1 VFAGAQTLGGTAASD
16 DFDGDGIINSIDLD
30 DDNDGIP
37 DTDEYCKSSIVFPAT
52 NTTSAVT
59 EQSVPTGWTISNSS
73 PDIATTAYSVYGAW
87 VGGCSSTAPAAP
99 NGHTS
104 WVNFYSNTQEA
115 FKTNIAGLIVGRTYI
130 FKVYYAKF
138 ASTPALGRI
147 TVKLGTTVIDQ
158 YTPTLGCGWETR
170 FITFTATATSADLQF
185 QNTGVVA
192 PMQNA
197 SVSVSADPLYEVCD
211 TDNDGLPNQF
221 DLDSDGDGCTDAKE
235 AGVPGT
241 LRSGDVKNGANGG
254 VVTTTTNT
262 SGAIAGALN
271 TYGANG
277 LADNLE
283 SPVES
288 GVTTYASSY
297 TNYALS
303 ANLNTCVG
311 LDTDSDGVLDIVD
324 IDDDNDGAL
333 DTQECDASPKKVLF
347 AGSAENAS
355 NSMRSN
361 FFLEF
366 KNNLGIGGTI
376 VEANIIENATV
387 PAGFYDG
394 YDMVVFGGAA
404 FNTIHPNHWAA
415 LKTSILNKT
424 SNAFIIQSDNCC
436 VASNRSSLMDLLN
449 SVYGTNY
456 AALGTA
462 SSWTETYV
470 VNTQNTYSPYFN
482 VSSLKGAVYVPIMN
496 VATQDILLKSP
507 AATNAAVAG
516 IKQIPG
522 TTNQNQFVAW
532 FVDGSM
538 TQNWSAPDDWYGMNQ
553 NKIATLF
560 NTIYAK
566 TAPLKCDT
574 DKDGIP
580 NHLDLDSDGDG
591 CSDAIESKSSSTA
604 TSISA
609 YPTGADGNSNGL
621 LNVYESATAG
631 SINYISTYDNNAINA
646 SKSGCL
652 DSDSDGVAD
661 LVDLDDDNDGIL
673 DAIESP
679 SCFYT
684 PAEWNSLDRSPI
696 VKVSSQ
702 LTTLAWGNNF
712 NYLTNGLGGLNGN
725 VQFSTTPAQDQ
736 LNKELMKFSFLAP
749 VKLDAFYIDKSSATQ
764 IFASTPASLMIQGS
778 NDNTTWTDLLSA
790 PIASPLNANN
800 VTVNGSLPLASS
812 NKFVIPA
819 TAGAYQFFRIRGVIS
834 ANVLAGIATGVYFD
848 VNMSAYQASKFPK
861 ANCVSD
867 TDGDLTPNHLD

>member
-1 VFAGAQTLGGTAASD
+1 MSIDRFTRLYHLYTKKKNIFIHSFIRVSILVFLIGISSIVNAQTIGGVRPVD

-30 DDNDGIP
+30 DDNDGVL
-37 DTDEYCKSSIVFPAT
+37 DTDEYCSSSIALPAT
-52 NTTSAVT
+52 NTTVGIT
-59 EQSVPTGWTISNSS
+59 EQAVPAGWVISNSS
-73 PDIATTAYSVYGAW
+73 PDIATTAYSIYGSW
-87 VGGCSSTAPAAP
+87 ISSCTGTVPKPP
-99 NGHTS
+99 NGHNS

-115 FKTNIAGLIVGRTYI
+115 FKTTLSGLVIGRTYI
-130 FKVYYAKF
+130 LKVYYAKF
-138 ASTPALGRI
+138 GSTSVLGKI
-147 TVKLGTTVIDQ
+147 TAKLGTTIIDD
-158 YTPTLGCGWETR
+158 YRPSAGCGWETR
-170 FITFTATATSADLQF
+170 FISFTATATSHDIQF
-185 QNTGVVA
+185 QNTGVAA

-197 SVSVSADPLYEVCD
+197 SVSVSSDALYEVCD
-211 TDNDGLPNQF
+211 TDNDGIPNQF
-221 DLDSDGDGCTDAKE
+221 DLDSDGDACPDAKE
-235 AGVPGT
+235 AGVTAT
-241 LRSGDVKNGANGG
+241 LLSGYVKNGNNTG
-254 VVTTTTNT
+254 VVTTTT
-262 SGAIAGALN
+262 SIAGAVVSAN
-271 TYGANG
+271 FGANG

-347 AGSAENAS
+347 AGSAENTN

-366 KNNLGIGGTI
+366 KNNLGIGGSI

-456 AALGTA
+456 AAQGTA

-470 VNTQNTYSPYFN
+470 VNTSNTYNPYFT

-522 TTNQNQFVAW
+522 TTNQSQFVAW

-560 NTIYAK
+560 NNIYAK

-574 DKDGIP
+574 DIDGIP
-580 NHLDLDSDGDG
+580 NHQDLDSDGDG
-591 CSDAIESKSSSTA
+591 CSDAIESKSSTTA
-604 TSISA
+604 TSISV
-609 YPTGADGNSNGL
+609 YPTGDDANTNGL
-621 LNVYESATAG
+621 LNNYEGTTAG
-631 SINYISTYDNNAINA
+631 NINYISTYTNNAIDA
-646 SKSGCL
+646 TKKGCL

-673 DAIESP
+673 DAVESP
-679 SCFYT
+679 SCFYS
-684 PAEWNSLDRSPI
+684 PSEWNLFDRTPL

-702 LTTLAWGNNF
+702 MTTLAWGSNF
-712 NYLTNGLGGLNGN
+712 NFLTNGLGGLDGN
-725 VQFSTTPAQDQ
+725 VQYSTTPAQNQ
-736 LNKELMKFSFLAP
+736 LNNELLKFSFLAP
-749 VKLDAFYIDKSSATQ
+749 IKLDAFYIDKSSATQ
-764 IFASTPASLMIQGS
+764 IFASTAASLMIQGS
-778 NDNTTWTDLLSA
+778 NDNNTWTDLLTT
-790 PIASPLNANN
+790 PIASPLNA
-800 VTVNGSLPLASS
+800 S
-812 NKFVIPA
+812 NK
-819 TAGAYQFFRIRGVIS
+819 TA
-834 ANVLAGIATGVYFD
+834 N
-848 VNMSAYQASKFPK
+848 
-861 ANCVSD
+861 
-867 TDGDLTPNHLD
+867 